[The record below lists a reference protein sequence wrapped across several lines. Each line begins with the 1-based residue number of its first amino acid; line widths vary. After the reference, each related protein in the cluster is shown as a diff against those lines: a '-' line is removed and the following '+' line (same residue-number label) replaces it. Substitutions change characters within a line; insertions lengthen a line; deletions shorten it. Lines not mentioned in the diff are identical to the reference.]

1 MNKLFT
7 NNLPWKIFSLALAT
21 MLWLFVINTQ
31 NPLQPREIRDIPVN
45 IRGLSELEARGFVI
59 QNEEELRNTTVRV
72 AVRGPRLEID
82 RIQANKSLID
92 VTLDLTPYIDTL
104 SDEVESTER
113 IAAFDAK
120 TKLSGVSVESMKP
133 KTTYIVFEKEKT
145 VTKRIVPNIIG
156 EGVNQYL
163 APIVKPSTIEISGPK
178 SKIDSIQDVF
188 VDINVD
194 QFSEDAL
201 SFNEEIK
208 VLDKEG
214 NEVTGIKKSP
224 QFAQVTL
231 PIGTKKRVPLEAQFK
246 GTLPSGYIQT
256 NTLIS
261 PKEITIVGKPELVN
275 NIHSI
280 KLEPIPLD
288 NMIQTDAI
296 KVNYMLPDE
305 IECIDDIED
314 KILVTVEIQ
323 KESTYEYRL
332 PTKDLN
338 IQTIGLPKNY
348 KYEILQ
354 DTLQII
360 LGGTAE
366 KLLVFDPKA
375 LVPVINLSGL
385 APGEYSIPVQIAI
398 PEPLKI
404 LNKPLTLKLRI
415 YDPSEEDVVV
425 PEEPTPPPPVVPLEP
440 LEPSEPSVPEEELPP
455 EEEGV
460 GEETTPSLE
469 QEEVTTDDVMGSQE

>member
-1 MNKLFT
+1 MNKFFT
-7 NNLPWKIFSLALAT
+7 NNLPWKIFSLALAS

-31 NPLQPREIRDIPVN
+31 NPLQPREIRDIQVN

-59 QNEEELRNTTVRV
+59 QNEEELRNTKVKV
-72 AVRGPRLEID
+72 SVRGPRLEID

-92 VTLDLTPYIDTL
+92 VTLDLTPFIDTL
-104 SDEVESTER
+104 SDEVESAER

-120 TKLSGVSVESMKP
+120 AKLGGVTVETMKP
-133 KTTYIVFEKEKT
+133 KTTYLIFEKEKT
-145 VTKRIVPNIIG
+145 VTKRIEPNIIG
-156 EGVNQYL
+156 AGNNQYL

-178 SKIDSIQDVF
+178 SKINRIHEVSI
-188 VDINVD
+188 DINVD
-194 QFSEDAL
+194 QFSADAL

-261 PKEITIVGKPELVN
+261 PKEITIVGKPEVVN

-280 KLEPIPLD
+280 KLEPIALD

-296 KVNYMLPDE
+296 KVNYILPDE
-305 IECIDDIED
+305 VECIDDIED

-323 KESTYEYRL
+323 KESTYEYHL
-332 PTKDLN
+332 PTKELN
-338 IQTIGLPKNY
+338 IQTIGLSKNY
-348 KYEILQ
+348 KYEVLQ
-354 DTLQII
+354 DTLQIV
-360 LGGTAE
+360 LAGTAE
-366 KLLVFDPKA
+366 KLLVFDPKT

-385 APGEYSIPVQIAI
+385 APGEYSIPVQVAI
-398 PEPLKI
+398 PEPLKV

-415 YDPSEEDVVV
+415 YDPSEDVVI
-425 PEEPTPPPPVVPLEP
+425 PEEPTVTPPPT
-440 LEPSEPSVPEEELPP
+440 EEVLPP
-455 EEEGV
+455 VEEGAI
-460 GEETTPSLE
+460 ETTPSVE
-469 QEEVTTDDVMGSQE
+469 QEEIVPEEIPNSEG

>member
-1 MNKLFT
+1 MNKFFT
-7 NNLPWKIFSLALAT
+7 DNLPWKIFSFALAT

-59 QNEEELRNTTVRV
+59 QNEEELRNTKVKV
-72 AVRGPRLEID
+72 SVRGPRLEID

-104 SDEVESTER
+104 SDEVETTER

-120 TKLSGVSVESMKP
+120 PKLSGVIVESMKP
-133 KTTYIVFEKEKT
+133 KTTYIIFEKEKT
-145 VTKRIVPNIIG
+145 VTKRITPNIIG
-156 EGVNQYL
+156 EGTNQYL
-163 APIVKPSTIEISGPK
+163 APIIKPSTIEISGPK
-178 SKIDSIQDVF
+178 SKIDSIHEVS
-188 VDINVD
+188 VDINVN
-194 QFSEDAL
+194 QFSEDVL

-214 NEVTGIKKSP
+214 NVVTGIKKSP

-231 PIGTKKRVPLEAQFK
+231 PIGTKKRVPLEPQFK

-280 KLEPIPLD
+280 KLEPIALD

-296 KVNYMLPDE
+296 KVNYILPDE

-323 KESTYEYRL
+323 KESTYEYHL
-332 PTKDLN
+332 PTKNLN
-338 IQTIGLPKNY
+338 IQTVGFSSEY
-348 KYEILQ
+348 EYEILQ
-354 DTLQII
+354 DSLPII
-360 LGGTAE
+360 LAGTAE
-366 KLLVFDPKA
+366 KLLVFDPKTII
-375 LVPVINLSGL
+375 PVINLSGL
-385 APGEYSIPVQIAI
+385 GVGEYSIPVQIAI

-404 LNKPLTLKLRI
+404 INKPLTLKLRI
-415 YDPSEEDVVV
+415 YPKAGEVV
-425 PEEPTPPPPVVPLEP
+425 PEEPEPTPPVEDNTNT
-440 LEPSEPSVPEEELPP
+440 ENEQ
-455 EEEGV
+455 
-460 GEETTPSLE
+460 TTPSE
-469 QEEVTTDDVMGSQE
+469 GTDSITEVIPDNQS